1 VFSAIFQHHVG
12 YLVACTLTALVLGG
26 AAWVL
31 ARRLGNAHALWWSGL
46 AFTVTG
52 VCGVTFMGAGPAS
65 GVCVLNHQFAEPFH
79 TTQGLWN
86 LAMMVPVGALA
97 LLAVRRPLPALVG
110 VIALPL
116 AIEFTQATV
125 DGLGRVCDSSDAEMN
140 IIGALAGLAIAA
152 TVLAVRES
160 LLWQG
165 GVKGALI
172 ASLVLLL
179 LGSGVAQPMLA
190 FTNVDGSG
198 LSVAGTD
205 QKSAV
210 EAAVREAFGDRY
222 TIGQLYEQP
231 CLDTTCKN
239 VIFNLHIRGEKGK
252 SELFGNGSLSWPD
265 KKHLN
270 VLLEDSD
277 RPTAMGYPVKGAKAP
292 TTDREAHEIAQ
303 AYARR
308 QYPWAKTATV
318 QETDPVGEK
327 ASLGWMTNWRW
338 THNDVLMPRMLD
350 VQIDKAGRVSQIDVT
365 LGPTRT
371 DLPKAKL
378 DARQAEKAVN
388 KAVKAQLR
396 ANGSTDAEFQTQAVT
411 VKADDLDGT
420 WKPYW
425 LVNVT
430 SPHPG
435 QPDDA
440 QTPDPVELYR
450 VNALTGQVYDAGWVP
465 IKTS

>member
-1 VFSAIFQHHVG
+1 MFSAIFQNHVG
-12 YLVACTLTALVLGG
+12 YLVACTLTALILGG

-31 ARRLGNAHALWWSGL
+31 TRRLGNAHALWWSGL

-52 VCGVTFMGAGPAS
+52 VLGVTFMGAGPAS
-65 GVCVLNHQFAEPFH
+65 GVCVLNHQLAEPFH

-86 LAMMVPVGALA
+86 LAMTVPVGALA
-97 LLAVRRPLPALVG
+97 LLAARRPLPALVG
-110 VIALPL
+110 VVALPL

-140 IIGALAGLAIAA
+140 IIGGLAGLAIAA
-152 TVLAVRES
+152 TVLTVRKS

-172 ASLVLLL
+172 ASVALLL

-198 LSVAGTD
+198 LSTAGTD
-205 QKSAV
+205 QKRAV
-210 EAAVREAFGDRY
+210 EAVVREAFGDQY

-231 CLDTTCKN
+231 CLDTSCKN
-239 VIFNLHIRGEKGK
+239 VIFNLHLRGEKGK

-270 VLLEDSD
+270 ILLEDSD
-277 RPTAMGYPVKGAKAP
+277 RPTAMGYPVKGAKVP
-292 TTDREAHEIAQ
+292 TTDREAHESAQ

-308 QYPWAKTATV
+308 HYPWAKNATV

-338 THNDVLMPRMLD
+338 IHNDVLMPRMLD
-350 VQIDKAGRVSQIDVT
+350 VQIDRAGRVSQTDRQ
-365 LGPTRT
+365 GRTRVP
-371 DLPKAKL
+371 DRRHARP
-378 DARQAEKAVN
+378 DARRPPRSQARRTAGREGGE
-388 KAVKAQLR
+388 QGR
-396 ANGSTDAEFQTQAVT
+396 
-411 VKADDLDGT
+411 DG
-420 WKPYW
+420 
-425 LVNVT
+425 
-430 SPHPG
+430 
-435 QPDDA
+435 A
-440 QTPDPVELYR
+440 
-450 VNALTGQVYDAGWVP
+450 ATGQRKHRRRVP
-465 IKTS
+465 DRGRHRQGGRP

>member
-1 VFSAIFQHHVG
+1 M
-12 YLVACTLTALVLGG
+12 
-26 AAWVL
+26 
-31 ARRLGNAHALWWSGL
+31 
-46 AFTVTG
+46 FTVTG
-52 VCGVTFMGAGPAS
+52 VLGVTFMGAGSAS
-65 GVCVLNHQFAEPFH
+65 GVCVLNHQFAEPFR

-97 LLAVRRPLPALVG
+97 LLAVRRPLPARVG
-110 VIALPL
+110 VVVLPL
-116 AIEFTQATV
+116 AIEFTQATI

-140 IIGALAGLAIAA
+140 IIGGLAGLAIAV
-152 TVLAVRES
+152 TVLTVRTS

-165 GVKGALI
+165 GMKGALI
-172 ASLVLLL
+172 ASLALLL
-179 LGSGVAQPMLA
+179 LGSGVARPMLD

-198 LSVAGTD
+198 LSAAGTD
-205 QKSAV
+205 QRHAV
-210 EAAVREAFGDRY
+210 EAAVKEAFGDRY
-222 TIGQLYEQP
+222 RIGQLYEQP
-231 CLDTTCKN
+231 CLDTSCKN
-239 VIFNLHIRGEKGK
+239 IIFNLHIREKGQ

-277 RPTAMGYPVKGAKAP
+277 RPTDMGYPVKGVKAP

-303 AYARR
+303 TYVRQ
-308 QYPWAKTATV
+308 QYPWAKSATV

-350 VQIDKAGRVSQIDVT
+350 VQIDKVGRVSQIDVT
-365 LGPTRT
+365 LGPTRA
-371 DLPKAKL
+371 DLPKVKL
-378 DARQAEKAVN
+378 DARQAEKAAN
-388 KAVKAQLR
+388 DAVAAQLR
-396 ANGSTDAEFQTQAVT
+396 ANGSTGAEFQTKAVT
-411 VKADDLDGT
+411 VKADDLDGS

-430 SPHPG
+430 SPHAG
-435 QPDDA
+435 QTDDA
-440 QTPDPVELYR
+440 QAPAPVETYR